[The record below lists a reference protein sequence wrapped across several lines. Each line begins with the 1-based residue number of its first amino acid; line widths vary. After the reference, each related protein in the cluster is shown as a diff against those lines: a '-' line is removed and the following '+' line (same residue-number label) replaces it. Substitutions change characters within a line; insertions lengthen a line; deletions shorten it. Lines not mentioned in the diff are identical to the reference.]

1 MANDLSDL
9 AHRATPLPISKR
21 AVLAQRLWE
30 SLETP
35 VVDDADDQATAVAD
49 AKRRDAELDA
59 DPSSGRS
66 HGDVIKA
73 ARDAIR

>member
-1 MANDLSDL
+1 MANELSDL
-9 AHRATPLPISKR
+9 VYQAMSLPISER

-35 VVDDADDQATAVAD
+35 VVDDADDQASAVSD

-59 DPSSGRS
+59 DPSLGRS
-66 HGDVIKA
+66 G
-73 ARDAIR
+73 ARSGLDF